1 VTSPGTSASSGSGAW
16 ARALALADATPD
28 TRNRYVDLLR
38 AIAISAVV
46 IGHWTMAAPYIGADG
61 RAAIEH
67 LLVVSPP
74 TRMLTWLFQVMP
86 VFFFVGGFSNGTS
99 WRSAL
104 GKGQSY
110 ADWFSSRLQRLLAPT
125 LVLLGF
131 WAFAGFVALRF
142 DVPAEMVYTGSQI
155 ALIPTWFLAVYV
167 LVCMGVPWTLA
178 AWERFGLAS
187 VVVPLVLAGVMDVLF
202 FTVPAARPATWI
214 NYLFI
219 WLAVHQLGYAWRD
232 GLKGGGRSLI
242 WGLAGLG
249 ALGAMVTLG
258 PYPISLVGV
267 PGQTLP
273 GTEEILS
280 NTRPPKLPLASL
292 AIAQIGLL
300 LSLQGPAN
308 RLLSRRKPWAATVL
322 ANGMIMTV
330 FLWHSTAMMLLFG
343 LAIQLGGIGL
353 EPFPGSGAWWAVRPV
368 WILLFALVM
377 PLFVA
382 VFRRFE
388 RTTGRASPPAWR
400 LIIGCFGGC
409 VGLAFAAIG
418 GVNDP
423 VTGQMNWV
431 AIAAPFIGCWFAGFG
446 PLATLTHRISGR
458 PA

>member
-1 VTSPGTSASSGSGAW
+1 MAPQRSSAW
-16 ARALALADATPD
+16 ARALELADATPES
-28 TRNRYVDLLR
+28 RNRYVDLLR

-46 IGHWTMAAPYIGADG
+46 LGHWTMAAPYIGADG

-74 TRMLTWLFQVMP
+74 TRWLTWVFQVMP

-104 GKGQSY
+104 RKGQGY
-110 ADWFSSRLQRLLAPT
+110 GPWFAARLQRLLGPT

-131 WAFAGFVALRF
+131 WAVAGAAALRLG
-142 DVPAEMVYTGSQI
+142 VPAEMVYTGSQI

-167 LVCMGVPWTLA
+167 LVCMVVPWTLA
-178 AWERFGLAS
+178 AWERFGMAS
-187 VVVPLVLAGVMDVLF
+187 VVAPLLLAGVMDVLF
-202 FTVPAARPATWI
+202 FTVPAARPVTWL

-232 GLKGGGRSLI
+232 GLRGGVRSLI
-242 WGLAGLG
+242 WGLGGLA
-249 ALGAMVTLG
+249 ALVAMVTLG
-258 PYPISLVGV
+258 PYPVSLVGV

-273 GTEEILS
+273 GTDVILS
-280 NTRPPKLPLASL
+280 NTRPPKLPLAAL
-292 AIAQIGLL
+292 ALAQIGLL

-353 EPFPGSGAWWAVRPV
+353 RAFPGSPEWWAVRPL
-368 WILLFALVM
+368 WILLFTASM

-382 VFRRFE
+382 LFRRFE
-388 RTTGRASPPAWR
+388 RTTGRTPPSSWR
-400 LIIGCFGGC
+400 LVLGCFGAC
-409 VGLAFAAIG
+409 FGLALSAIG

-431 AIAAPFIGCWFAGFG
+431 ALAAPFVGAWIAGFG
-446 PLATLTHRISGR
+446 PLATLSYRISGR
-458 PA
+458 G